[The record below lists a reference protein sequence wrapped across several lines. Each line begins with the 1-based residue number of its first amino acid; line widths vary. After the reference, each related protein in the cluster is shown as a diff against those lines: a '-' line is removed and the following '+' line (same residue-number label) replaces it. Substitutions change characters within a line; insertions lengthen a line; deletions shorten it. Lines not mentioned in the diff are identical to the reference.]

1 MNASPLR
8 TALLS
13 AAEAD
18 AESLIV
24 DASSRAAREISD
36 AQAEVTALVD
46 RARAEGEAAARREA
60 VHVVGRARSEGRAL
74 VLAAQRE
81 VYDELHRRTLAD
93 VDGLRLE
100 PAYGHLLERLEGMAR
115 AQLGPNA
122 SVEVDPPTIG
132 GVRASSGPRRIDL
145 TLPALAD
152 RCLTA
157 LGTELERLWR

>member
-1 MNASPLR
+1 MNVAPLR

-13 AAEAD
+13 AAEAE
-18 AESLIV
+18 AESVIV

-60 VHVVGRARSEGRAL
+60 IHVVGRARSEGRAL

-93 VDGLRLE
+93 VEALRLE
-100 PAYGHLLERLEGMAR
+100 PAYGRLLERLEGMAR
-115 AQLGPNA
+115 AQLGPKA

-132 GVRASSGPRRIDL
+132 GVRASSGKRRIDL

-152 RCLTA
+152 RCLAA
-157 LGTELERLWR
+157 LGTELERLWQ